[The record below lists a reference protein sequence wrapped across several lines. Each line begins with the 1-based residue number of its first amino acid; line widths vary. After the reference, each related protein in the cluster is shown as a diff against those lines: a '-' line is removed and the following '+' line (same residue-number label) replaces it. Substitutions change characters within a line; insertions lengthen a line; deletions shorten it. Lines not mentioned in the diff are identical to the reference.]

1 MHKNLL
7 NRTQL
12 MKKLIQLFTLFLSI
26 ILFANPGNDNK
37 RIIVIDPGHGGVD
50 SGVKNDE
57 FQEKEIVLEIA
68 RLIKERNPFN
78 DIEFVIIR
86 SGDEQISNENRSRLI
101 NSYQPDL
108 VLSLHIHSN
117 VKSTVKGLEA
127 HISPMNR
134 CHEDSEMYAN
144 RINEKLMDLGFEN
157 LGIKEN
163 NTKIL
168 RDPQSPTVM
177 LHIGHLSNEEDKM
190 FLSNPDNYTKIADKI
205 LEGIE

>member
-1 MHKNLL
+1 
-7 NRTQL
+7 
-12 MKKLIQLFTLFLSI
+12 MKKLIGIFTLFLSI
-26 ILFANPGNDNK
+26 TLFAHQSNNDK
-37 RIIVIDPGHGGVD
+37 RIVVIDPGHGGVD

-68 RLIKERNPFN
+68 RLIKERNPYK

-86 SGDEQISNENRSRLI
+86 TDDEQISNENRSKMI

-117 VKSTVKGLEA
+117 VKSSVKGLEA

-134 CHEDSEMYAN
+134 CHEDSEMYAT
-144 RINEKLMDLGFEN
+144 RINQKLTDLGFDN

-177 LHIGHLSNEEDKM
+177 LHIGHLSNEEDKKY
-190 FLSNPDNYTKIADKI
+190 LSDPNNYSKIADKI
-205 LEGIE
+205 LEGLE

>member
-1 MHKNLL
+1 
-7 NRTQL
+7 
-12 MKKLIQLFTLFLSI
+12 MKKLFQLFTLFLSI
-26 ILFANPGNDNK
+26 SLLANPMHDNK
-37 RIIVIDPGHGGVD
+37 RIVVIDPGHGGVD

-68 RLIKERNPFN
+68 QLIKARNPYQ

-86 SGDEQISNENRSRLI
+86 TGDEQISNENRTKII

-117 VKSTVKGLEA
+117 VKSAVKGLEA

-134 CHEDSEMYAN
+134 CHEDSEMYAQ
-144 RINEKLMDLGFEN
+144 RINQKLMELGFEN

-177 LHIGHLSNEEDKM
+177 LHIGHLSNDEDKEY
-190 FLSNPDNYTKIADKI
+190 LSNSENYSKIADKI
-205 LEGIE
+205 LEGLE